1 MEGVTIH
8 GCGLAGVFVGWR
20 LWQRGIGFRHVG
32 EREVG
37 ASWAAAGLVNP
48 VTGKGMN
55 VGWRLGEFIG
65 EMGEFYLD
73 AGSVLGRHYFKEV
86 PVLRVFTSE
95 KERAKFEDKKP
106 ELEPWIGDVYPV
118 LSDVKEGDFGGVEWT
133 GGGWVDVRSF
143 LRDSLKFFEEEGGMG
158 APGPEVDVYCE
169 GTKGLLEGEFS
180 FLPNRLA
187 KGEILEVE
195 VPGWNEERI
204 LNRRGWS
211 IPIGNDCYRV
221 GATYEWDDL
230 TNEPTEAGRLKLEKL
245 VREFTDLPFEVRNHI
260 AGVRPIVRNSEPVV
274 GAHPQDPSSFVLNG
288 LGSKGCL
295 YGPKVA
301 QQLVELILDG
311 TPVDEELN
319 LKAFGEPS

>member
-20 LWQRGIGFRHVG
+20 LWQRGISFRHVG
-32 EREVG
+32 ERGVG

-55 VGWRLGEFIG
+55 AGWRLAEFLE
-65 EMGEFYLD
+65 EMREFYLD
-73 AGSVLGRHYFKEV
+73 AGSMMGRHYFREV
-86 PVLRVFTSE
+86 PILRIFTDE
-95 KERAKFEDKKP
+95 NERAKFEAKKP
-106 ELEPWIGDVYPV
+106 ELEDWVGDVYPY
-118 LSDVKEGDFGGVEWT
+118 LTDVEGGEFGGVEWS
-133 GGGWVDVRSF
+133 GGGWVDVRAF
-143 LRDSLKFFEEEGGMG
+143 LNDSLAFFEEEGAG
-158 APGPEVDVYCE
+158 APGPKVDIYCE
-169 GTKGLLEGEFS
+169 GAKGLLEGGFS

-211 IPIGNDCYRV
+211 IPIGDDCYRV
-221 GATYEWDDL
+221 GATYEWNDL
-230 TNEPTEAGRLKLEKL
+230 SDEATEAGGEKLASL
-245 VREFTDLPFEVRNHI
+245 VREFTSLPFEVRDHI
-260 AGVRPIVRNSEPVV
+260 VGVRPIVRNSEPVV
-274 GAHPQDPSSFVLNG
+274 GIHPENTAQFVLNG

-301 QQLVELILDG
+301 QQLVELVLDG
-311 TPVDEELN
+311 RAVDEDLSIKSF
-319 LKAFGEPS
+319 LA